1 MNTKKY
7 NPLYNQKGLK
17 EKRKALRSNSTS
29 AEAILW
35 KMLKAKHIEGKRWR
49 RQFSIGNF
57 ILDFY
62 CPEIKLCIELDGS
75 EHYTVSGQFND
86 ERREE
91 FLKSQ
96 GITIIRFENKEIWH
110 YTEQII
116 ETIRKYS
123 INNTPPV

>member
-35 KMLKAKHIEGKRWR
+35 KMLKAKQIEGKRWR

-110 YTEQII
+110 
-116 ETIRKYS
+116 
-123 INNTPPV
+123 

>member
-1 MNTKKY
+1 M
-7 NPLYNQKGLK
+7 
-17 EKRKALRSNSTS
+17 
-29 AEAILW
+29 W
-35 KMLKAKHIEGKRWR
+35 KMLKAKQIEGKRWR

-62 CPEIKLCIELDGS
+62 CPEIKLCIELDGN

-86 ERREE
+86 EQREE